1 MNAGRQAGT
10 RQGVVLMASAVMP
23 VMAIVS
29 LVPVLPML
37 AREFAGTP
45 GASILV
51 PMMLT
56 VPALCVALFS
66 PIAGWLADR
75 VGRKRIL
82 VAALFLY
89 GLIGLLPLILDRLP
103 LILASRILLGLNE
116 AAIMTVATTM
126 VGDYFEGERRERWV
140 AIQTAVTSL
149 SAIALIALGGVLGE
163 AFGSRG
169 PFLLYLLALPIG
181 IAAAVLLFEPSA
193 TTHRQ
198 ASNPPF
204 PLRAIGSILAITLA
218 AALLF
223 YTLMLQIGAV
233 LEAVGVTSPAVIGAV
248 GAAANLGV
256 VLGSLLFRR
265 LPSASPKLLLT
276 IGFALTAAGYIGVGT
291 SMTFW
296 PVAILAVVASIGGG
310 VLLPT
315 LLTWVLRVL
324 PPFARGRGTGLWTGT
339 FFLGQFIAPVL
350 SLALADATGGLQAT
364 LTLLGWAAAAGAVA
378 FAIAGRQSG
387 VERAAE

>member
-1 MNAGRQAGT
+1 
-10 RQGVVLMASAVMP
+10 MASAVMP

-89 GLIGLLPLILDRLP
+89 GLIGLLPLTLDRLP

-149 SAIALIALGGVLGE
+149 SAIALIAVGGVLGE

-291 SMTFW
+291 SMAFW
-296 PVAILAVVASIGGG
+296 PAAILAVVASIGGG

-315 LLTWVLRVL
+315 LLAWVLRVL

-350 SLALADATGGLQAT
+350 SLALAGATGGLQAT

-378 FAIAGRQSG
+378 FAIAGRHSG

>member
-149 SAIALIALGGVLGE
+149 SAIALIAVGGVLGE

-265 LPSASPKLLLT
+265 LPSASPRLLLT

-291 SMTFW
+291 SMAFW
-296 PVAILAVVASIGGG
+296 PAAILAVVASIGGG

-350 SLALADATGGLQAT
+350 SLALAGATGGLQAT
-364 LTLLGWAAAAGAVA
+364 LTMLGWAAAAGAVA
-378 FAIAGRQSG
+378 FAIADRHSG

>member
-149 SAIALIALGGVLGE
+149 SAIALIAVGGVLGE

-291 SMTFW
+291 SMAFW
-296 PVAILAVVASIGGG
+296 PAAILAVVASIGGG

-350 SLALADATGGLQAT
+350 SLALAGATGGLQAT

-378 FAIAGRQSG
+378 FAIAGRHSG